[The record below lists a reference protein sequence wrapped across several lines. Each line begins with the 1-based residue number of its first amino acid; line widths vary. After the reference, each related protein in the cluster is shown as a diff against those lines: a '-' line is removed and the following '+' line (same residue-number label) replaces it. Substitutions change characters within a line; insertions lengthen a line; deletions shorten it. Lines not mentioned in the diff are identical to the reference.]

1 MSQAYTGGEVR
12 FDDSLWQTPAVSE
25 NEPADILGP
34 DALLEVSDS
43 RIHPILYNG
52 VPFQGKQ
59 TKVFAYVGFPEG
71 ASERSPVPAVVLVH
85 GGEGTAFW
93 DWVKLWLDRGYAA
106 IAMDTEGRFP
116 VMGSEMATGYRA
128 LLPEEIRGPQNSGW
142 YADGAFAVREQWMY
156 HAVSSAIAANSYL
169 RGCPQ
174 VDSDKIGIVGVSW
187 GGVICS
193 ITNIYD
199 DRFAFAAPIY
209 GALGMAGTFC
219 NFGNIYASMPRAQQ
233 LWDNAAPLADVS
245 TPTFYVNG
253 GNDYH
258 FNVQGN
264 FLCASATQN
273 SRVLVKRTLDH
284 SQYSAASVR
293 EVYAFADHITA
304 RKMPFINITQ
314 QPTAKEPVL
323 KLDIPRGVS
332 VEKAELIYSDTEQA
346 VRWQTTELIAGKEIG
361 AEIPQGTK
369 FFFFNIT
376 DTNGFSFS
384 TQLQKI

>member
-1 MSQAYTGGEVR
+1 
-12 FDDSLWQTPAVSE
+12 
-25 NEPADILGP
+25 
-34 DALLEVSDS
+34 
-43 RIHPILYNG
+43 
-52 VPFQGKQ
+52 
-59 TKVFAYVGFPEG
+59 
-71 ASERSPVPAVVLVH
+71 
-85 GGEGTAFW
+85 
-93 DWVKLWLDRGYAA
+93 
-106 IAMDTEGRFP
+106 
-116 VMGSEMATGYRA
+116 
-128 LLPEEIRGPQNSGW
+128 
-142 YADGAFAVREQWMY
+142 
-156 HAVSSAIAANSYL
+156 
-169 RGCPQ
+169 
-174 VDSDKIGIVGVSW
+174 
-187 GGVICS
+187 
-193 ITNIYD
+193 
-199 DRFAFAAPIY
+199 
-209 GALGMAGTFC
+209 MAGTFC